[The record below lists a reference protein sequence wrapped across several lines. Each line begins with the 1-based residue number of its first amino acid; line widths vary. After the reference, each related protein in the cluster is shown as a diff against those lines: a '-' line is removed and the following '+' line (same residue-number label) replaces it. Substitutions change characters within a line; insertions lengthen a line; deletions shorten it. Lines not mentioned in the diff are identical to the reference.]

1 MKQEQHPER
10 PSSPKGNT
18 QVAYPIPKPIIWL
31 GRLLQF
37 FSKDLAAGY
46 SRIFFMRPIR
56 HKMKPAEKRWKEQA
70 ERSEI
75 EVPSIGKRIH
85 VYRWGD
91 PEAPKVLIAHGWS
104 GRGTQF
110 IDLSRKLLDAGY
122 QVYAFDA
129 PAHGDSGTKRTLML
143 EFIESIR
150 EMDRRFGPFDAIV
163 GHSMGGIA
171 ALNAVGRFG
180 MKTGRLVTV
189 GIPDSIKKI
198 FYQFAEIMGLK
209 PIIAEKNIDYLA
221 QVYGTDIDHL
231 AGSYNASL
239 TDIPVLVVH
248 DRKDKEV
255 PYTEAEA
262 IVQHLKNGKL
272 LLTEGFGHRRILR
285 NPEVIDQIVH
295 YIRTGELR
303 NENQDHGTQK

>member
-1 MKQEQHPER
+1 MTPQT
-10 PSSPKGNT
+10 SSTGNAPKGNT

-37 FSKDLAAGY
+37 FSKDLAAAY
-46 SRIFFMRPIR
+46 SRFFFMRPMR
-56 HKMKPAEKRWKEQA
+56 HKMKPAESRWKQEAEQQF
-70 ERSEI
+70 I
-75 EVPSIGKRIH
+75 EVPSIGKTIS
-85 VYRWGD
+85 VYRWGPKD
-91 PEAPKVLIAHGWS
+91 APKVLIAHGWS

-129 PAHGDSGTKRTLML
+129 PAHGQSGTKSTLML

-150 EMDRRFGPFDAIV
+150 EMDRRFGPFEAIV

-180 MKTGRLVTV
+180 LRPKRLVTV

-209 PIIAEKNIDYLA
+209 PVIAKKNIDYLA
-221 QVYGTDIDHL
+221 KVYGTDIDHL
-231 AGSYNASL
+231 AGSYNAAL
-239 TDIPVLVVH
+239 TDIPVLVIH
-248 DRKDKEV
+248 DKKDKEV

-262 IVQHLKNGKL
+262 IVRNLKNGKL

-285 NPEVIDQIVH
+285 NPEVIEQIVH
-295 YIRTGELR
+295 YIRTGKLL
-303 NENQDHGTQK
+303 NEDHGTQE